1 MWRQVVAQS
10 PGGNAPAGE
19 VLRYDLGWRA
29 LNTMLKAG
37 RSLSGHER
45 NCAFLNTRG
54 GRFADISAAAGID
67 FDDDGRVIALTDWDH
82 DGDLDFWIAN
92 RTGPQI
98 RFIRNNTDRTTH
110 SIEIKLRGTT
120 CNRDAV
126 GARVEIRLEND
137 PTVRASTLQSGSGY
151 LAQSSKWLHF
161 GLGQTKP
168 TIKSIQVRWPDGS
181 VESIPPAAPDGRYLI
196 SQGQG
201 QAVAVA
207 AAART
212 ITFTEEKN
220 EAPPS
225 SDQAR
230 IVLISPVPAPPIKYA
245 DTNNAEQSVTLIKG
259 KARLVSLWATWCA
272 PCLAELKE
280 WGSHKADFDRA
291 GLEILAIN
299 VDEDGEKE
307 KIAGAYAKVGISFPL
322 GFGSVSLSSQFDVLQ
337 KSILFRQRPLPLPC
351 SFLIDARGK
360 LRVLYKGPVSAGQ
373 LLADTKLLDASPGE
387 VLAAS
392 VPFSGKWLGH
402 PGGTAPN
409 AIAVRFIEGGFV
421 KEGEAYLRQLI
432 DAGDANPLF
441 EPIEAFVLLG
451 AILVDQKRFKES
463 AECFEHALRLSPQ
476 HRQAHSELAG
486 VLMQLEHPEEAVPH
500 YLAALEKRQDDPELH
515 YSLGMCY
522 LRFGAVDKAV
532 AELGKSVSLRPSLL
546 AHHNLGNALLNQGK
560 IVESLPHFEAAL
572 KFDPDFFPAANN
584 LAWLMSTHADDSIR
598 NGPRA
603 VELAARICR
612 KPEGRTASH
621 LDTLSTAYAETRRFD
636 EAIQSAREAIRL
648 AKAAGDLETTKQVQQ
663 RLALY
668 EKGQPYRA
676 P

>member
-10 PGGNAPAGE
+10 PGDNAPAGE

-67 FDDDGRVIALTDWDH
+67 FIDDGRVIALTDWDH
-82 DGDLDFWIAN
+82 DGDVDFWIAN
-92 RTGPQI
+92 RTGPLI
-98 RFIRNNTDRTTH
+98 RFLRNNTDRTAH
-110 SIEIKLRGTT
+110 SIEFKLRGTT

-137 PTVRASTLQSGSGY
+137 PTVRASTLQSGGGY

-168 TIKSIQVRWPDGS
+168 TFKSIKVRWPDGS
-181 VESIPPAAPDGRYLI
+181 EESIPPVAANGRYLI
-196 SQGQG
+196 TQGQG
-201 QAVAVA
+201 RAVAVA
-207 AAART
+207 AART
-212 ITFTEEKN
+212 IAFTEEKN

-225 SDQAR
+225 SEQAR
-230 IVLISPVPAPPIKYA
+230 IVLISPVPVPPIQYA
-245 DTNNAEQSVTLIKG
+245 DTNNAGQSVTSIKG

-280 WGSHKADFDRA
+280 WGSHKAEFDRA

-299 VDEDGEKE
+299 VDEDGEQK
-307 KIAGAYAKVGISFPL
+307 KIAGEYAKLGAPFPA
-322 GFGSVSLSSQFDVLQ
+322 GFGSVSLANQFDVLQ

-351 SFLIDARGK
+351 SFLIDGRGK
-360 LRVLYKGPVSAGQ
+360 LRVLYKGPVSAAQ
-373 LLADTKLLDASPGE
+373 LVADTKLLDAAPE
-387 VLAAS
+387 DVLAAS
-392 VPFSGKWLGH
+392 IPFPGKWLGH
-402 PGGTAPN
+402 PGGTKPN
-409 AIAVRFIEGGFV
+409 AIAIRFIEGGFV
-421 KEGEAYLRQLI
+421 KEAEAYLRQLI

-451 AILVDQKRFKES
+451 AILTDQKRFKES
-463 AECFEHALRLSPQ
+463 AECLQQAVRLSPH
-476 HRQAHSELAG
+476 HRQAQSELAG
-486 VLMQLEHPEEAVPH
+486 VLMQLDRPKEAVPH

-522 LRFGAVDKAV
+522 LRFGALDKAV
-532 AELGKSVSLRPSLL
+532 AELGTSVSLRPSLA
-546 AHHNLGNALLNQGK
+546 AHYNLGNALLSQGK
-560 IVESLPHFEAAL
+560 IVESLRHFEAAL

-598 NGPRA
+598 NGTRA
-603 VELAARICR
+603 VELAAGICR

-621 LDTLSTAYAETRRFD
+621 LDTLSAAYAESRRFD
-636 EAIQSAREAIRL
+636 EAIESAREAIRL
-648 AKAAGDLETTKQVQQ
+648 AKAAGDLETTRDVQQ